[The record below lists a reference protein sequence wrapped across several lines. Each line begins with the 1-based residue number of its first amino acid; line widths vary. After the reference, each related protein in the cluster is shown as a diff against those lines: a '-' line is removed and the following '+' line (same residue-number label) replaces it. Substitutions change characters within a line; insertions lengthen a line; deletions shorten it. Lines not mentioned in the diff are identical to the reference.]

1 MRFQLLGP
9 VAVLDSADRP
19 IALPGARARAV
30 LALLALAAPG
40 VVTRA
45 RLLETVWVDGT
56 AKDPVN
62 ALLVQVAKL
71 RAALST
77 VEVEPRLLSEPGGYR
92 LVVRPGELDVA
103 EFAAE
108 LARGRA
114 ELALGRHY
122 AAATILRGALNRWRG
137 PALAGLELA
146 GGERARLTEQRLAAV
161 EAVAEAE
168 LALGEHTALIPELA
182 ALTTEHPL
190 RERLAGLLMTALHRA
205 GRRPEALHVYAS
217 LRERLAEELGVEPGA
232 ELRHLHLDL
241 LRAEHGESPQQQ
253 GNLPLPLGGLIG
265 REHELAGLTGLL
277 DRHRLV
283 TLCGPGGVGKTRTA
297 QEVAHRSRGPY
308 PDGVWLVE
316 LAALPRDGQVAEAI
330 NATLLPE
337 EGDTGAGRAGPV
349 LDRLLAY
356 LRDRDLLLLLD
367 NCEHVVADA
376 AAVARTLLGHCPRVR
391 VLATSR
397 EALGVA
403 GERLAPLRPLPVAAA
418 VTLFRDRAEALAPA
432 LPADAATGA
441 AIRRVCAR
449 LDGLPLAVELAA
461 ARTRLL
467 PVAEIEARLDDRF
480 RLLDNTSRHAP
491 ARHHTLR
498 AVLDWSFELLPEVER
513 RVFGALSVFHGG
525 ASLAAAEL
533 VCAEPDLPP
542 GAVLGVLARLVD
554 KSLLTPVPAPGG
566 TRFRML
572 ETIRDY
578 ARSTVDGEREIEL
591 RDRHARAMLALATE
605 VGEQLAGPRQHELMT
620 RVLDELPDLR
630 GASTW
635 LLSRKASTRALRLH
649 ALLGYF
655 WYISG
660 REAEGCEWLGRAVD
674 CHDAHPEPDAEYP
687 LALALGWLG
696 WFGKLS
702 GGLADPW
709 AAAERLRR
717 MWLTTDHPMLKRG
730 TAVAVAALAVQLRA
744 PAEAAVCL
752 AEAETAL
759 AAETRPWLRSVLDGV
774 WSEKHRRDGN
784 LAAAITAAERGLAFS
799 ERAGDHFGIV
809 YSQLRLGDAEEH
821 AGHLARARARW
832 SAARDTAAAGH
843 APVKGGYAQ
852 LRLAYLDLQLS
863 PDEAA
868 GGLIA
873 VQRIAEEL
881 AADDLRAAATNL
893 LGLAYRRLGETTAA
907 RAAFRAV
914 CGQSRAHPIR
924 AAVAAAHLALLEPGA
939 DRWVARSREAVR
951 AVTDVLPRAA
961 LLALLRREAEAVCLD
976 PVRAV
981 LPAHPR
987 TTALAALV

>member
-30 LALLALAAPG
+30 LALLALAAPA
-40 VVTRA
+40 VLTRA
-45 RLLETVWVDGT
+45 RLLETVWADGT

-62 ALLVQVAKL
+62 ALLVQVGKL

-77 VEVEPRLLSEPGGYR
+77 VDLEPRLLSEPGGYR

-103 EFAAE
+103 EFAAD
-108 LARGRA
+108 LATGRA

-122 AAATILRGALNRWRG
+122 AAATVLRAALNRWRG
-137 PALAGLELA
+137 PALAGLDLA
-146 GGERARLTEQRLAAV
+146 GGERARLTEARLTAV

-168 LALGEHTALIPELA
+168 LALGEHAALIPELA
-182 ALTTEHPL
+182 ALTTQHPL
-190 RERLAGLLMTALHRA
+190 RERLAGQLMTALHRA
-205 GRRPEALHVYAS
+205 GRRPEALHVYDC
-217 LRERLAEELGVEPGA
+217 LRERLAEELGVEPGT
-232 ELRHLHLDL
+232 EPRQLHLDI
-241 LRAEHGESPQQQ
+241 LRAEHGESPRRQ
-253 GNLPLPLGGLIG
+253 GNLPQSPGGLIG

-297 QEVAHRSRGPY
+297 HEVAHRSRGRY

-316 LAALPRDGQVAEAI
+316 LAALPRNGQVAEAI
-330 NATLLPE
+330 TAALLPE
-337 EGDTGAGRAGPV
+337 EGDTGSGPAGPG

-367 NCEHVVADA
+367 NCEHVPADA
-376 AAVARTLLGHCPRVR
+376 AAVVHTLLGHCPRLR

-397 EALGVA
+397 EALSVA

-418 VTLFRDRAEALAPA
+418 AELFRDRAGSRV
-432 LPADAATGA
+432 LPGDAVTSA
-441 AIRRVCAR
+441 AIQRVCAR

-461 ARTRLL
+461 AHTRLL
-467 PVAEIEARLDDRF
+467 PVAEIEAQLDDRF
-480 RLLDNTSRHAP
+480 RLLDNTSRQ
-491 ARHHTLR
+491 HTLPV
-498 AVLDWSFELLPEVER
+498 VLDWSHALLPEVER

-542 GAVLGVLARLVD
+542 GEVLGVLARLVD
-554 KSLLTPVPAPGG
+554 RSLLTPVSAPGG
-566 TRFRML
+566 TRFRMP
-572 ETIRDY
+572 ETVRDY
-578 ARSTVDGEREIEL
+578 ALSIVDGEREVEL
-591 RDRHARAMLALATE
+591 RDRHARAMLALASE

-630 GASTW
+630 GASSW
-635 LLSRKASTRALRLH
+635 LLSRKASTRVLRLH

-655 WYISG
+655 WHISG

-674 CHDAHPEPDAEYP
+674 CHDAFAEPDAEYP
-687 LALALGWLG
+687 LALALSWLG

-702 GGLADPW
+702 GRLADPW
-709 AAAERLRR
+709 AAAERVRR
-717 MWLTTDHPMLKRG
+717 MWLTTDHPKLKRG
-730 TAVAVAALAVQLRA
+730 TAVAVAALAVRLRA
-744 PAEAAVCL
+744 PAEAATCL

-759 AAETRPWLRSVLDGV
+759 ATETRPWPRSVLDGV
-774 WSEKHRRDGN
+774 WSEKHRGDGN
-784 LAAAITAAERGLAFS
+784 PAAAITAAGRGLAFAVRS
-799 ERAGDHFGIV
+799 GDHFGIV
-809 YSQLRLGDAEEH
+809 HAQLRLGDAEEH
-821 AGHLARARARW
+821 AGQLSRAHARW

-843 APVKGGYAQ
+843 TPVKGGYAQ
-852 LRLAYLDLQLS
+852 LRLAYLDLRLS
-863 PDEAA
+863 PDAAA

-893 LGLAYRRLGETTAA
+893 LGIAYRRLGETTAA

-939 DRWVARSREAVR
+939 DRWVARSREAVQ
-951 AVTDVLPRAA
+951 AVTEVLPRAA
-961 LLALLRREAEAVCLD
+961 LLALLRREAEAACLD